1 MNCLC
6 LYNLCIKQGTKL
18 CDKLC
23 TKQCTKQCTKLCTKL
38 CTKQGDSQ
46 VDEPSIEITRYK
58 VHFPHHDPRKNSAI
72 YNRTHAQMRHLPCF
86 ICGKIFEHVE
96 THHFYIEKAAQNAI
110 DWKVFGEFA
119 DGCYNIQTGEPL
131 AQFDWSEVAQNPDT
145 FVDSPLNMIT
155 LCKQHHTSGAYGI
168 HHVPFPDWILQ
179 KFPKDGFQ
187 FLTDRG
193 QTDKG
198 QTDRGQTDKGQTD
211 KERDRDQNESK
222 KRKVKEVEL

>member
-1 MNCLC
+1 MNCLKYC
-6 LYNLCIKQGTKL
+6 VKLCFKVCDKPCDKLCFKPCDKL
-18 CDKLC
+18 CDKE
-23 TKQCTKQCTKLCTKL
+23 
-38 CTKQGDSQ
+38 
-46 VDEPSIEITRYK
+46 VDEPEKTDVEITRYK
-58 VHFPHHDPRKNSAI
+58 THFPHHDPRKNSSI
-72 YNRTHAQMRHLPCF
+72 YNRTHAHMRHMPCF

-131 AQFDWSEVAQNPDT
+131 AQFDWLEVAQNPDT

-187 FLTDRG
+187 FLT
-193 QTDKG
+193 
-198 QTDRGQTDKGQTD
+198 
-211 KERDRDQNESK
+211 ERP
-222 KRKVKEVEL
+222 KEVKL